1 MPNTWEFNNVIL
13 EPPDQRARMLAEEA
27 TNFRFHKISYTL
39 GKLAN
44 LYRFLDNF
52 LDKHKNVS
60 PAKLA
65 SLVTEHGKPLFSPED
80 MNAIMN
86 LIRARHNKTPNAL
99 YPIQRGGTQ
108 ATLPIALRDPT
119 KPGYDPKDDMF
130 GATQRPGYQEPP
142 HPVEFWENV
151 FHSLYNSYE
160 KSPFYLHFSE
170 KWDGVWWYFYLLYNL
185 EHMDIFGPYI
195 SIALDAFTI
204 NIPALGE
211 AIEVVLHYGAG
222 LVGGFLT
229 AGLAIGPAAETG
241 SMIADVIAAFMALV
255 GAVISIS
262 RKRTGDAFKL
272 LISAIPFDIGAT
284 LNMYANG
291 IEKQYSRYLINRE
304 RIINTFKPVPTL
316 QTWLDYY
323 VPEIGEDKGPPPP
336 PITVDAIKQDLIN
349 TAMEK
354 TGADK
359 ALAKLQDIQ
368 ADPFGAAA
376 KASGA
381 DKVMAKVE
389 AARANPMGTLAPF
402 TPTLPEMPPLPQMPT
417 MPNVNSA
424 RVAFAPTPIRKRGG
438 GTRRKRKHRRRKNRH
453 TSRRR

>member
-1 MPNTWEFNNVIL
+1 MLYTFELNNA
-13 EPPDQRARMLAEEA
+13 QRDPHAYMLANEA
-27 TNFRFHKISYTL
+27 TGSRFPNISHEL
-39 GKLAN
+39 SKLST
-44 LYRFLDNF
+44 LYRFLD
-52 LDKHKNVS
+52 KHRNVS
-60 PAKLA
+60 PANINI
-65 SLVTEHGKPLFSPED
+65 TEHGKPLFSSED
-80 MNAIMN
+80 MNIIMN
-86 LIRARHNKTPNAL
+86 QINAHHNTVPNI
-99 YPIQRGGTQ
+99 PRPQRGGTQ
-108 ATLPIALRDPT
+108 ATSPIALRDPT
-119 KPGYDPKDDMF
+119 KSGYDPKDDMF
-130 GATQRPGYQEPP
+130 GATQRPDYQEPP

-323 VPEIGEDKGPPPP
+323 VPEVGEDKGPPPP
-336 PITVDAIKQDLIN
+336 PITVDAIKQDLVN

-368 ADPFGAAA
+368 ADPLGAAA
-376 KASGA
+376 RASGT
-381 DKVMAKVE
+381 DKVLAKVE

-402 TPTLPEMPPLPQMPT
+402 TPTLPEMPPLPQMPAI
-417 MPNVNSA
+417 PAVNSA
-424 RVAFAPTPIRKRGG
+424 RVAFAPIPARKRGG
-438 GTRRKRKHRRRKNRH
+438 GKTRKHKRRRRKNRH
-453 TSRRR
+453 TSRHTSRRR

>member
-1 MPNTWEFNNVIL
+1 MPNAWEFNNVIL

-44 LYRFLDNF
+44 LYRFLDA
-52 LDKHKNVS
+52 HKNVS
-60 PAKLA
+60 PVTLA
-65 SLVTEHGKPLFSPED
+65 GLVTEHGKPLFSPED
-80 MNAIMN
+80 MNAIMKQ
-86 LIRARHNKTPNAL
+86 IKSQHNTVPNI
-99 YPIQRGGTQ
+99 PQPPQRGGDQTPP
-108 ATLPIALRDPT
+108 PITLRDPT

-142 HPVEFWENV
+142 HPVEFWEDV
-151 FHSLYNSYE
+151 FHDLYKAYE

-170 KWDGVWWYFYLLYNL
+170 KWDGIWWYFYIMYNL
-185 EHMDIFGPYI
+185 EHMDLFGPYI
-195 SIALDAFTI
+195 SMALDSLTGS
-204 NIPALGE
+204 IPALGE
-211 AIEVVLHYGAG
+211 AIEVILHYGAG
-222 LVGGFLT
+222 IGGGILT
-229 AGLAIGPAAETG
+229 AGLGIGPAAEGGT
-241 SMIADVIAAFMALV
+241 VIANIITGYMV
-255 GAVISIS
+255 TIGAIISIS

-272 LISAIPFDIGAT
+272 LLAGIPFDVGAT
-284 LNMYANG
+284 LNMYANS
-291 IEKQYSRYLINRE
+291 IEKQYARYLVQRA

-402 TPTLPEMPPLPQMPT
+402 TPTLPEMPPLPQMPD
-417 MPNVNSA
+417 VNSA

>member
-1 MPNTWEFNNVIL
+1 MPNTFELDNAQ
-13 EPPDQRARMLAEEA
+13 PDPHAYMVANEA
-27 TNFRFHKISYTL
+27 TGSRFPNISHEL
-39 GKLAN
+39 SKLST
-44 LYRFLDNF
+44 LYRFLD
-52 LDKHKNVS
+52 KHRNVS
-60 PAKLA
+60 PVNLA
-65 SLVTEHGKPLFSPED
+65 RNVTEHGKPLFSSDD
-80 MNAIMN
+80 MKNIMN
-86 LIRARHNKTPNAL
+86 QINVRHNTVPNI
-99 YPIQRGGTQ
+99 PSPQRGGDQ
-108 ATLPIALRDPT
+108 ATPPPPIALRDPT
-119 KPGYDPKDDMF
+119 KPAGYDPKDDMF

-323 VPEIGEDKGPPPP
+323 VPEVGEDKGPPPP
-336 PITVDAIKQDLIN
+336 PITVDAIKQDLAN

-354 TGADK
+354 TGANK
-359 ALAKLQDIQ
+359 ALNKLQTIQ
-368 ADPFGAAA
+368 ADPLGAAA
-376 KASGA
+376 SATGANKAITGA
-381 DKVMAKVE
+381 QNKLK
-389 AARANPMGTLAPF
+389 AATTLPPMPAMPTVPPVP
-402 TPTLPEMPPLPQMPT
+402 TMPTLPSNNIKASFPST
-417 MPNVNSA
+417 TV
-424 RVAFAPTPIRKRGG
+424 RKHGG
-438 GTRRKRKHRRRKNRH
+438 GKKTRKHKRRGYKRNKRRH
-453 TSRRR
+453 TIKRR

>member
-1 MPNTWEFNNVIL
+1 MPNTFELNNAQTDPHAYMV
-13 EPPDQRARMLAEEA
+13 ANEA
-27 TNFRFHKISYTL
+27 TGSRFPNISHEL
-39 GKLAN
+39 SKLST
-44 LYRFLDNF
+44 LYRFLD
-52 LDKHKNVS
+52 KHRNVS
-60 PAKLA
+60 PANINI
-65 SLVTEHGKPLFSPED
+65 TEHGKPLFSSDD
-80 MNAIMN
+80 MKNIMN
-86 LIRARHNKTPNAL
+86 QINVRHNKVPNI
-99 YPIQRGGTQ
+99 PSPQRGGDQ
-108 ATLPIALRDPT
+108 APPPPVTLRDPT
-119 KPGYDPKDDMF
+119 KPAGYDPKDDMF

-142 HPVEFWENV
+142 HPVEFWEDV
-151 FHSLYNSYE
+151 FNDLYKSYE

-323 VPEIGEDKGPPPP
+323 VPEVGEDKGPPPP
-336 PITVDAIKQDLIN
+336 PITVDAIKQDLAN

-354 TGADK
+354 TGANK
-359 ALAKLQDIQ
+359 ALNKLQTIQ
-368 ADPFGAAA
+368 ADPLGAAA
-376 KASGA
+376 SATGANKAITGA
-381 DKVMAKVE
+381 QNKLK
-389 AARANPMGTLAPF
+389 AATTLPLMPAMPAMP
-402 TPTLPEMPPLPQMPT
+402 TVPPVPTMPTLPSNNIKASFPST
-417 MPNVNSA
+417 TV
-424 RVAFAPTPIRKRGG
+424 RKHGG
-438 GTRRKRKHRRRKNRH
+438 GKKTRKHKRRGYKRNKRRH
-453 TSRRR
+453 TIKRR

>member
-44 LYRFLDNF
+44 LYRFLDA
-52 LDKHKNVS
+52 HRNVS
-60 PAKLA
+60 PKTLA
-65 SLVTEHGKPLFSPED
+65 GLVTEHGKPLFSPED
-80 MNAIMN
+80 MNGIMKQ
-86 LIRARHNKTPNAL
+86 IRAQHNKVPNISKF
-99 YPIQRGGTQ
+99 PQRGGDQT
-108 ATLPIALRDPT
+108 TPPPITLRDPT

-142 HPVEFWENV
+142 HPVEFWEDV
-151 FHSLYNSYE
+151 FNDLYKAYE

-170 KWDGVWWYFYLLYNL
+170 KWDGIWWYFYIMYNL

-195 SIALDAFTI
+195 SMALDSFTG

-211 AIEVVLHYGAG
+211 AIEVILHYGAG
-222 LVGGFLT
+222 IGGGILT
-229 AGLAIGPAAETG
+229 AGLGIGPAAEGG
-241 SMIADVIAAFMALV
+241 SLIADIIV
-255 GAVISIS
+255 GYMVTIGAIISIS

-272 LISAIPFDIGAT
+272 LLAGIPFDVGTT
-284 LNMYANG
+284 LNMYANS
-291 IEKQYSRYLINRE
+291 IEKQYSRYLVHRA
-304 RIINTFKPVPTL
+304 RIIDTFKPVPTL

-323 VPEIGEDKGPPPP
+323 IPEVGEDKGPPPP

-349 TAMEK
+349 TVMEK

-359 ALAKLQDIQ
+359 VLAKLQDIQ

-381 DKVMAKVE
+381 DKVLAKVE

-402 TPTLPEMPPLPQMPT
+402 TPTLPEMPPLPQMPA
-417 MPNVNSA
+417 MPDVNSA
-424 RVAFAPTPIRKRGG
+424 RVAFAPTPARKRGG